1 MTPPN
6 FGAPCQYI
14 RGTPQVERSKESMRD
29 PKNVVDLED
38 VITSKTSSIIPTRVE
53 EEKSIAL
60 QGEVG

>member
-1 MTPPN
+1 
-6 FGAPCQYI
+6 
-14 RGTPQVERSKESMRD
+14 MRD

-38 VITSKTSSIIPTRVE
+38 VITSKTRSIIPTRVE